1 MYVCVSVC
9 GGQRTTFRGWF
20 SPSPVGSI
28 DQSKTSEACMTNTFI
43 CSASNQPTNTNVL
56 FLLYVY
62 VCFACVYV
70 CVYVMPKEG
79 IRSSGTGVTD
89 GCELPCGSRELKEQP
104 VLFNTEPF
112 PPCPHCF
119 LKSWF

>member
-62 VCFACVYV
+62 PCYVRVNVCAPLTCLVSV
-70 CVYVMPKEG
+70 ESEEDV
-79 IRSSGTGVTD
+79 VT
-89 GCELPCGSRELKEQP
+89 LKLQMVVSCHVGAGNQTQ
-104 VLFNTEPF
+104 VL
-112 PPCPHCF
+112 C
-119 LKSWF
+119 KSNNVLNC